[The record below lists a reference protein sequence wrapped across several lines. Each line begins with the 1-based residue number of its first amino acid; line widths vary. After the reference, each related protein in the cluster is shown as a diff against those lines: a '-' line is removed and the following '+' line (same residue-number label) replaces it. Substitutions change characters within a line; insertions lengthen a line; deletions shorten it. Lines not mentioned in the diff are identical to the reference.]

1 MRENPERGAWVVLLT
16 AFAIFCLLVIGIPLG
31 VRHFVATAQEEQVAI
46 VESLVGTVVVEL
58 PVGSGPQP
66 LTRGNSMTVPEGT
79 LIYADETS
87 EAVVTFFDHSFMR
100 LFSGAAVRLERLR
113 APRFASSEQPT
124 IVELSLLAGRIR
136 IGTALSTEAP
146 LEMLVSTL
154 YGEAWL
160 AEDGSYAVEVGN
172 DRAEIIAYRG
182 HADVAAQGQQ
192 VRLEPR
198 ERTEIAAGQ
207 PPEPPV
213 GVARNLIANGE
224 FQEPLAE
231 WRIYNDQGTDGGN
244 VDGVAE
250 LVIDEGRHAVRL
262 VRTGAGG
269 DHCETILEQ
278 TVDTV
283 IPDPATS
290 LVVRATVKVRYQA
303 LSGGGYLASE
313 YPLMIRITYRDVY
326 DSEAEW
332 VQGFYYQNVDNNPTT
347 FGLQIPQDRWF
358 LFESDNLL
366 ESLSVSPYR
375 ILRVRVYASGWDYD
389 SLISDIS
396 LIVE

>member
-1 MRENPERGAWVVLLT
+1 MRENPERGAWVVLLS
-16 AFAIFCLLVIGIPLG
+16 AFAVFCLLAVGIPLG
-31 VRHFVATAQEEQVAI
+31 ARAYMQNAEDEQTAI
-46 VESLVGTVVVEL
+46 VESLIGTVVVEL

-79 LIYADETS
+79 LIYVDETS

-113 APRFASSEQPT
+113 APRFPSSPLPT
-124 IVELSLLAGRIR
+124 TVHLSLLAGRIR
-136 IGTALSTEAP
+136 IGTALSATAP

-154 YGEAWL
+154 YGEAEL

-172 DRAEIIAYRG
+172 DLAEIIAYRG
-182 HADVAAQGQQ
+182 YADVSAQGQQ
-192 VRLEPR
+192 VRVQPR
-198 ERTEIAAGQ
+198 ERTQIAPGQ
-207 PPEPPV
+207 APELPV

-231 WRIYNDQGTDGGN
+231 WRIYNDQGTDGGE

-250 LVIDEGRHAVRL
+250 LVVDEGRQAVRL

-269 DHCETILEQ
+269 NHCETILEQ
-278 TVDTV
+278 TVDAA

-290 LVVRATVKVRYQA
+290 LVVRATVKVRHQA

-332 VQGFYYQNVDNNPTT
+332 VQGFYYQNINNNPTT
-347 FGLQIPQDRWF
+347 FGLQIPRDRWF

-366 ESLSVSPYR
+366 ESLSISPYR
-375 ILRVRVYASGWDYD
+375 IIRVRVYASGWDYD
-389 SLISDIS
+389 SLISDIN